1 MMGDSLSV
9 RHGDSAGFTVRVAQ
23 AKGARIEVLFDGERS
38 ALLAQRDLLQLVDG
52 YCWRHDPRLVRH
64 ADRVL
69 GMEDGAIR
77 SDWRQT
83 SPLKEKE

>member
-1 MMGDSLSV
+1 
-9 RHGDSAGFTVRVAQ
+9 
-23 AKGARIEVLFDGERS
+23 
-38 ALLAQRDLLQLVDG
+38 
-52 YCWRHDPRLVRH
+52 VRH